1 MIEEGIYLEEKKGM
15 VGVAGTSK
23 PIVYRNLWATTQI
36 NEDRVTLQLL
46 DDKANPTGITEEV
59 GSAELAGRFVHKPV
73 KPQVW
78 EELKKKLLAGQRAAP
93 PAKPKP
99 QAKPQ
104 AQDSHQFLELPVV
117 ETCFLGSG
125 LGWGLAWGLA

>member
-36 NEDRVTLQLL
+36 NEDRVILQLL

-104 AQDSHQFLELPVV
+104 ASPQPKPEPKKQVS
-117 ETCFLGSG
+117 TTGSSKN
-125 LGWGLAWGLA
+125 WWES